1 MKNSIVN
8 LRIYKKI
15 TLFLLVGTLVGCATK
30 NENKQATVVVENAS
44 LEDVLNENKDK
55 TYLDEILN
63 LNENINGNICSILTD
78 CSALCDS
85 EISDEVVYL
94 STCIKELENYI
105 ELVDKI
111 DSLTYKN
118 VDKLNKLDDKGKA
131 ISFTKVNDIEYI
143 NSLIEKFN
151 SENITDVEKARCMQE
166 LQYFNSYYKSYVW
179 HNGLAITED
188 LLKKALKS
196 YACQVSGLEPKNYT
210 NCSISGDSSAKKRTI
225 TLVDP
230 VSGIEIKYFIDN
242 NSGIINTV
250 LDDLYK
256 VQSWGSHYYDMDYSD
271 VYDCCVP
278 ALKNVKKL
286 IKTGVELEDNTLIP
300 IVVKEEDA
308 KVKSRTRA

>member
-30 NENKQATVVVENAS
+30 NEDKQETVVVENATF
-44 LEDVLNENKDK
+44 EEVLNENKDK

-151 SENITDVEKARCMQE
+151 SENITAVEKARCMQE
-166 LQYFNSYYKSYVW
+166 LQYFNNYYKVYVW
-179 HNGLAITED
+179 HNGLTITED

-278 ALKNVKKL
+278 ALNNVKKL

-308 KVKSRTRA
+308 KVKSRTRV